1 MAREGGDSGG
11 AWCGRQTLTLLRGC
25 AGADD
30 GVKDEQGWTALA
42 LAKSLQLEGV
52 AHTLEVGGSWWVGGG
67 GQCWLCAD

>member
-1 MAREGGDSGG
+1 MEGGEGGG
-11 AWCGRQTLTLLRGC
+11 ALCVRLTLWRGC

-52 AHTLEVGGSWWVGGG
+52 AHTLEVGGS
-67 GQCWLCAD
+67 